1 MKSRRKRGIAEYT
14 KYDFRVMDDQRAE
27 DEQRLEDEQDL
38 EEQQR
43 LENDQKLEASV
54 QILRRIGQEVEGRP
68 ARKRSYLDPLL
79 LGLFRK

>member
-1 MKSRRKRGIAEYT
+1 MKSRRKRGIAKDT
-14 KYDFRVMDDQRAE
+14 KYRMIDDQGTE
-27 DEQRLEDEQDL
+27 DEQRLEDKQDL